1 MGRILSV
8 LLLPLAS
15 MALWPE
21 ARADEPVD
29 IELVLAV
36 DVSRSV
42 DAREARL
49 QRQGYINAF
58 RDPEV
63 IRAIHSGVVGRIAVT
78 YLEWAGTSPV
88 SVVAGWTMIKDADSA
103 LAFADMLGRAP
114 PRSALYTSISNAID
128 FALPMFDGNGFE
140 GLRRVIDVSGDGP
153 NNWGDLVTTA
163 RDRAVAA
170 GITINGLP
178 ILDNGTGRFS
188 LYNIPNLDLYYRDC
202 VIGGPGAFLVV
213 AADFDDFA
221 RAVRRKLILEIAAPE
236 PNRTPGI
243 VRVQA
248 SPDEKVGPPCDI
260 GERLLRGRNDF

>member
-63 IRAIHSGVVGRIAVT
+63 IRAIHSGVVV
-78 YLEWAGTSPV
+78 
-88 SVVAGWTMIKDADSA
+88 
-103 LAFADMLGRAP
+103 
-114 PRSALYTSISNAID
+114 
-128 FALPMFDGNGFE
+128 
-140 GLRRVIDVSGDGP
+140 
-153 NNWGDLVTTA
+153 
-163 RDRAVAA
+163 
-170 GITINGLP
+170 
-178 ILDNGTGRFS
+178 
-188 LYNIPNLDLYYRDC
+188 
-202 VIGGPGAFLVV
+202 
-213 AADFDDFA
+213 
-221 RAVRRKLILEIAAPE
+221 
-236 PNRTPGI
+236 
-243 VRVQA
+243 
-248 SPDEKVGPPCDI
+248 
-260 GERLLRGRNDF
+260 

>member
-178 ILDNGTGRFS
+178 ILDNGTGRF
-188 LYNIPNLDLYYRDC
+188 
-202 VIGGPGAFLVV
+202 
-213 AADFDDFA
+213 
-221 RAVRRKLILEIAAPE
+221 
-236 PNRTPGI
+236 
-243 VRVQA
+243 
-248 SPDEKVGPPCDI
+248 
-260 GERLLRGRNDF
+260 ERY